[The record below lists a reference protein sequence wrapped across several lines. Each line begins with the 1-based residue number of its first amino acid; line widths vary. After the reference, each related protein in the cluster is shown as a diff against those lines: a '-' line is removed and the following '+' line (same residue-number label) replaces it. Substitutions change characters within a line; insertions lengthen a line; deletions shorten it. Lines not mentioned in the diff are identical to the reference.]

1 MVLLSFATLLVVD
14 LVQSW
19 SPNAT
24 ADVTG
29 VSSAGSD
36 TAGQRTAG
44 RALPAADGS
53 RVRLPGGLSGIVRLR
68 RGGHVRRSAK
78 HGSCA
83 ADTPT
88 SKPPPFCSTW
98 AHTPRLSLCLVQ
110 IAAWPIRVANLF
122 RPPNGSGRA
131 WKQASGNR
139 LGRLYSHLL
148 IYWSL

>member
-19 SPNAT
+19 SPNAM

-68 RGGHVRRSAK
+68 RGRHVRRSAK

-110 IAAWPIRVANLF
+110 IAGMANPRGKPL
-122 RPPNGSGRA
+122 
-131 WKQASGNR
+131 QAAEREWSRLEASVRNR

>member
-44 RALPAADGS
+44 RALPDGS
-53 RVRLPGGLSGIVRLR
+53 RVLVACAALARLT
-68 RGGHVRRSAK
+68 RGRHVRRSAK

-88 SKPPPFCSTW
+88 SKPSHFAQLDAHNSTQPLPKSRSHGM
-98 AHTPRLSLCLVQ
+98 ASPCGKPLL
-110 IAAWPIRVANLF
+110 AAERE
-122 RPPNGSGRA
+122 
-131 WKQASGNR
+131 
-139 LGRLYSHLL
+139 
-148 IYWSL
+148 